1 MYTHTH
7 TQTSLKLVM
16 DSPAGLKANLVSVMS
31 ALPRDIMAKV
41 GATSMPDPENPED
54 PNEQG
59 LSTFST
65 DKGARLCGVMAKV
78 GATAMPDPL
87 TIPTIKGLA
96 SFLQTKVRDFMALWP
111 KWGPLQCQ
119 TLRRS
124 QRLKARHLFYR
135 QRCAASWHY
144 GQIGG
149 HCNAR
154 PSDDPNDQR
163 LGTFSTDKGARL
175 RGIMAK
181 LGATAMPDPLT
192 IPTIKGSTPFL
203 QAKVCCCSRLFEC
216 EKEGPRRLVTGG
228 SANFICAACEHN

>member
-1 MYTHTH
+1 
-7 TQTSLKLVM
+7 
-16 DSPAGLKANLVSVMS
+16 
-31 ALPRDIMAKV
+31 MAKV

-163 LGTFSTDKGARL
+163 LGFFYRQRCAASWRYGQSGGHCNARPSDDPNDQRLGTFSTDKGARL